1 MRLQIHTVVVVLR
14 FVANKN
20 VAACSSLSRKF
31 NVGVKSLGAILFVL
45 KSSFDVING
54 ATLGQ
59 LFSFRYYRLLGPDNS
74 LCGDHLGYCRVLS
87 STPGLCPLDA
97 RMAYSCPQ
105 LKTSPESPT
114 IPWREGKPP
123 PAENQF
129 SRRKDPS
136 T

>member
-45 KSSFDVING
+45 KSSFYFING

-59 LFSFRYYRLLGPDNS
+59 LFSFSSCFVNSSYFYLDN
-74 LCGDHLGYCRVLS
+74 LIVCEY
-87 STPGLCPLDA
+87 
-97 RMAYSCPQ
+97 
-105 LKTSPESPT
+105 
-114 IPWREGKPP
+114 W
-123 PAENQF
+123 
-129 SRRKDPS
+129 
-136 T
+136 